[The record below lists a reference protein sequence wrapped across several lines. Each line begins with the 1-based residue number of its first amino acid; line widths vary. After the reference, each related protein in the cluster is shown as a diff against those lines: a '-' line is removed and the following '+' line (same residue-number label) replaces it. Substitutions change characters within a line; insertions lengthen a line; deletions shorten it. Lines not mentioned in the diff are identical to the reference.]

1 MDWSREQVVAEIR
14 AVIDEHTE
22 GEVELID
29 STELVADL
37 GIDSLGVMEVVA
49 DIEDK
54 FDITISDS
62 DLRDVTS
69 FGDVIHA
76 ITQMLEVQGR
86 LGEAR
91 RSEEG
96 GSE

>member
-22 GEVELID
+22 GEVELND

-62 DLRDVTS
+62 DLREVTS

-76 ITQMLEVQGR
+76 ITQMLEAQGR